1 MGSSEQRES
10 LAHLTL
16 QDGTRSALFALCQG
30 YKSWVYVASIS
41 YTHSACLGPT
51 WLFPELQ
58 KAAVSG
64 TLSSG

>member
-16 QDGTRSALFALCQG
+16 HDGTRSACFVLCQG
-30 YKSWVYVASIS
+30 YKTWVHVASIS
-41 YTHSACLGPT
+41 YTHSACLGST

-58 KAAVSG
+58 KAAVSV